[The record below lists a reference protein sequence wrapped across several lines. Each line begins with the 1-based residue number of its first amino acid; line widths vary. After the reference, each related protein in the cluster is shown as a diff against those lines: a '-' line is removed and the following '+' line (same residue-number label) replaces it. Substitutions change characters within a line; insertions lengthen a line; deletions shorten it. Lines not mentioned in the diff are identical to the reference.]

1 VNATAARP
9 TALPGTSS
17 ARWAIR
23 SVKIA
28 GVWLIFSTLA
38 VSTLYPLIFVTLTS
52 FRTSEDYLRNP
63 AGIPKEWTLEHIT
76 DAFVRAHIGQFALN
90 SLIVVTAAVILLTVI
105 SCLAAYALTHFDFP
119 LRSTILVAVVVLM
132 ALPFAILMIP
142 MFKVVLDIGLL
153 NKRLG
158 LILVYTALNLPFSTY
173 LLSSYMRGVPR
184 ELLHAARID
193 GAGALRT
200 LWSVVLPLVR
210 PGLLAIITL
219 NFLFLWN
226 EVLFSLLILQE
237 ESTRTI
243 MVGIAQFQGRGTA
256 DVGTVSA
263 GLLLSML
270 PPLLIFVLFQRSL
283 ARGLTSGAV
292 K

>member
-1 VNATAARP
+1 VSATAARP
-9 TALPGTSS
+9 SALAGASS
-17 ARWAIR
+17 ARRATR
-23 SVKIA
+23 TLRTV
-28 GVWLIFSTLA
+28 GLWLIFSVIAL
-38 VSTLYPLIFVTLTS
+38 STLYPLIFVTLTA

-63 AGIPKEWTLEHIT
+63 AGIPKDWTFENLT
-76 DAFVRAHIGQFALN
+76 DAFVNAHIGEFAVN
-90 SLIVVTAAVILLTVI
+90 SLIVVVAAVILLTVV
-105 SCLAAYALTHFDFP
+105 SCLAAYALTYFDFP
-119 LRSTILVAVVVLM
+119 LRSAILVAVVVMM
-132 ALPFAILMIP
+132 ALPVAILMIP

-158 LILVYTALNLPFSTY
+158 LVLVYTAFNLPFSIY
-173 LLSSYMRGVPR
+173 LLSSYMRSVPR

-193 GAGALRT
+193 GAGPIRT

-270 PPLLIFVLFQRSL
+270 PPLLIFALFQRGL
-283 ARGLTSGAV
+283 ERGLTSGAV